1 MTVGGRSRG
10 AVSRGAVNRGAV
22 NLAVV
27 AALGAL
33 GVGAGWPGPSAGA
46 TVTKSQRAADL
57 RLAEKALITKAAL
70 PGIGWTASGS
80 TVSNGGW
87 PTGSAGATFASC
99 VGVPQSVLNVD
110 PPDVVS
116 PAYENNVE
124 DISVDEEVQ
133 AFASPQAAAADV
145 AVSAAAKTPDCE
157 RQLLASSYGASFTNG
172 LAQAMG
178 SGTSV
183 GTLTVT
189 HQPAPA
195 YGQES
200 AAFVIALPLINGSN
214 HVTVYVDN
222 VSIGRG
228 RLEASLSFLSAGKR
242 FPAKV
247 VGELE
252 KAAAR
257 SLRA

>member
-1 MTVGGRSRG
+1 V
-10 AVSRGAVNRGAV
+10 
-22 NLAVV
+22 LAT
-27 AALGAL
+27 LGLLA
-33 GVGAGWPGPSAGA
+33 AGA
-46 TVTKSQRAADL
+46 AWSGPAAGAAVTQSQRAADL
-57 RLAEKALITKAAL
+57 RLAEKALIPKSAL

-80 TVSNGGW
+80 NVSSGGW
-87 PTGSAGATFASC
+87 PTGSAGAAFATC
-99 VGVPQSVLNVD
+99 VGVPQTVLDVN

-133 AFASPQAAAADV
+133 AFASPQAAAADIG
-145 AVSAAAKTPDCE
+145 VSANPKTPGCE
-157 RQLLASSYGASFTNG
+157 RQFLASSYGASFTNG

-195 YGQES
+195 YGTES
-200 AAFVIALPLINGSN
+200 AAFLIALPLINGST

-228 RLEASLSFLSAGKR
+228 RLEAGLSFLSAGKR
-242 FPAKV
+242 FPTKTA
-247 VGELE
+247 EALE